1 MNNRLECDEQRDVFT
16 ICERLR
22 GKYPEIALLYAVPN
36 GGSRHPAEAARLKQQ
51 GVKAGVPDMCLPVAR
66 GGYHGLYI
74 ELKRVKGGRVSE
86 QQKQW
91 LSALNGQGYKAVVC
105 KGAEEALDAL
115 QKYLKG

>member
-1 MNNRLECDEQRDVFT
+1 MNSRLECDEQRDIFA

-22 GKYPEIALLYAVPN
+22 SKYPEIALLYAVPN

-51 GVKAGVPDMCLPVAR
+51 GVKSGVPDMCLPVAR

-91 LSALNGQGYKAVVC
+91 LAALNAQGYKAVVC
-105 KGAEEALDAL
+105 KGAGEALDVL